1 VNRLTENVKK
11 RIAWGITG
19 SGDKLSETVEVMKQV
34 QKQFKDVISIEVFL
48 SKAAVNVTKQYKV
61 YEDLHESFGRV
72 MVEVDSNAP
81 FLAGWL
87 ETERYAFLLVAP
99 ATSNTVAKIAVG
111 ISDSLLSNAVVMALK
126 GFVPVYIMPSDI
138 RQGTVTTLLPNGKL
152 TKLKVRKEDAENVQ
166 KLEKMEGVS
175 ILKKPQ
181 EIWKVFEKYFGKTRG

>member
-1 VNRLTENVKK
+1 LTENRKQRV
-11 RIAWGITG
+11 AWGITG

-34 QKQFKDVISIEVFL
+34 QKQFKDVVCIEVFL

-61 YEDLHESFGRV
+61 YEDLRESFKRV

-99 ATSNTVAKIAVG
+99 ATSNTVAKIAVS

-138 RQGTVTTLLPNGKL
+138 QEGIVTTLLPNGKL

-181 EIWKVFEKYFGKTRG
+181 EIWKVFEKYFGRTRR